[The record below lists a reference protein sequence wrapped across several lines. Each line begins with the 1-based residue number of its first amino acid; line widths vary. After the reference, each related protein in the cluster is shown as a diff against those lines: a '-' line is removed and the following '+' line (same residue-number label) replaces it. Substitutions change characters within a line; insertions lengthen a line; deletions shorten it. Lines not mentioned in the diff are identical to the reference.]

1 MKVACLHFV
10 RVKSF
15 CKKRSE
21 IIPNDLIYITTLLS
35 QSFPII
41 TIFFHYHNLFP
52 LSQSFSIITIIFYY
66 HNNFLLSQYL
76 SMITILFDY
85 HYLYENKLKYEF
97 HHLTHIFYHRNMIMI
112 FCQFHKFL
120 IYVFYFEFFSFF
132 VE

>member
-15 CKKRSE
+15 CKKGLKLS
-21 IIPNDLIYITTLLS
+21 LMTSFVLLLY
-35 QSFPII
+35 
-41 TIFFHYHNLFP
+41 YHNLF
-52 LSQSFSIITIIFYY
+52 LSSQSFSIITIIFYY
-66 HNNFLLSQYL
+66 DNLFPLSQYL

-97 HHLTHIFYHRNMIMI
+97 HHLTHIFYRQNMTKI

-132 VE
+132 V